1 MPCDCVRTRT
11 SLSSTTTS
19 DPRRSTKPLDQAWI
33 RGFALLREAR
43 SGPDSA
49 GIPQEIRSRCRLMPI
64 MQHARTP
71 ELPGPRRSRSPYPSR
86 LSPSPGA
93 PEAHMASRLFEIV
106 AGRVRLAGAS

>member
-19 DPRRSTKPLDQAWI
+19 DPGRSTKPLNQAWI
-33 RGFALLREAR
+33 RGFALLRDAR

-71 ELPGPRRSRSPYPSR
+71 ELPRSAQKSISIPEQVVAVARR
-86 LSPSPGA
+86 